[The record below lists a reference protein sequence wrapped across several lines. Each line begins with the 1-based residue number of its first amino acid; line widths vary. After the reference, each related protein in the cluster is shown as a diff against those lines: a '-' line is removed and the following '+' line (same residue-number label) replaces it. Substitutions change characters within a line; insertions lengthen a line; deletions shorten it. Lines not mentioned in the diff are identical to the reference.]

1 MNAPTMLGNGPVW
14 NYGANASFGLWV
26 TALANSRMWIALYK
40 GVLFK
45 RKTSFLWKTT
55 VKEVEGETGGITH
68 EVDLTFKQKILPAL
82 TVIKPCGGIVSKA
95 EFPIVIFECDGSIV
109 YSRDQM
115 KSFKKFAAIPERTFY
130 TAGASG
136 SGSGFDLPDVDSEVY
151 ETKKKTVEE
160 TKRGLLVP
168 LWRIDVEVSGSGA
181 LSVKEVLDL
190 RTADTFAFEE
200 YKEGE
205 EGTGKGGETGATGEE
220 DPCAPDGGGG
230 GGAGG
235 PDNEDPPDEE
245 GKIGSSY
252 PGARDENGE
261 GGLKPCP

>member
-1 MNAPTMLGNGPVW
+1 MNAQTMLGRGPVW
-14 NYGANASFGLWV
+14 NYGANASFGLWA

-55 VKEVEGETGGITH
+55 VKEVEGETGGTAH

-82 TVIKPCGGIVSKA
+82 TVVQPCGGIVSRA

-115 KSFKKFAAIPERTFY
+115 ESFKKFAVIPERTFY

-151 ETKKKTVEE
+151 ETKKETVEE

-190 RTADTFAFEE
+190 RTADTFAFEK
-200 YKEGE
+200 YE
-205 EGTGKGGETGATGEE
+205 EEETPEGGETGATGEE
-220 DPCAPDGGGG
+220 DPCDPGGGG
-230 GGAGG
+230 GDGADDFEEEQPGDEGG
-235 PDNEDPPDEE
+235 LESND
-245 GKIGSSY
+245 
-252 PGARDENGE
+252 PGAPDENGE